1 MKNGHL
7 NVETS
12 QKLRAGMTVLYVS
25 TFNFEKLV
33 EIAEKL
39 KIKSLSLKKTNSQH
53 HQLALLRHRGRQAR
67 KRNLGLISKM
77 LIEKTFAFAILVEV
91 YQTSDHGMD
100 QASGDQQ

>member
-12 QKLRAGMTVLYVS
+12 QKLHAGMTV
-25 TFNFEKLV
+25 
-33 EIAEKL
+33 
-39 KIKSLSLKKTNSQH
+39 KKTNSQH

-77 LIEKTFAFAILVEV
+77 LIEKIFAFAILVEV

>member
-12 QKLRAGMTVLYVS
+12 QKLHAGMTVLYVS

-53 HQLALLRHRGRQAR
+53 QLALLRHRGRQAR

-77 LIEKTFAFAILVEV
+77 LIEKIFAFAILVEV